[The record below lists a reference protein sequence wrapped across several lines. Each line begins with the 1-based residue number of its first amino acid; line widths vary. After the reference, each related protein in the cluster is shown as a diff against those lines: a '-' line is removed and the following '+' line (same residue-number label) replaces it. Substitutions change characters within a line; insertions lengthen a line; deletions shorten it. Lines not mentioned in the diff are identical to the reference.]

1 MAILKN
7 TDINDTGYLSL
18 PIGTEG
24 QRGSI
29 ATGTIVRFT
38 SVGTTSWTVP
48 AGVDSVEV
56 LVVGGGGGGGSD
68 MGGGGGGGGVVYD
81 PVYPTTPGQS
91 ITVTVGSGGAGAPA
105 GQGQARGSNGGNSVF
120 GTITAYGGGGGASR
134 HDGSGAPAGD
144 GASGGGAS
152 GGRGNQDFPAA
163 GSGYGGGNRGRAIY
177 GEQGH
182 DGAWS
187 TVTRWYPGGGGGAGG
202 PGQGGNYYG
211 GNDQGGHGGP
221 GALVNID
228 GNNYYWGG
236 GGGGSGYNARG
247 GDGGIGG
254 GGGGAVGS
262 TRGGVGY
269 NNGNNGGG
277 GGTDTWAQT
286 PGGNGGANTGG
297 GGGGGSHYNSN
308 NYGGNG
314 GSGQVIVKHN
324 QGSPVNEIYNGS
336 LRINSDEGAPEYYGQ
351 DGLWH
356 SMAIPFKER
365 TIITFAYMAGGY
377 KNSSAWNNV
386 NRVQAS
392 TDTTIDLGD
401 GSLERSFNYQ
411 WGACSKN
418 VGFIFGAGNGH
429 AVTSNY
435 IIAFNMRTEVQ
446 YNGGFSRNLNGG
458 RLRDGGVFMEHYKA
472 WMTGGSSL
480 DRMDLLTETLTTS
493 IAAGLPGGTTTDMW
507 GMSWEHEGIFFW
519 SNDKRLFNMPTET
532 YINYN
537 SGNPSNHPQQKSV
550 QSKLNYNWAGNE
562 GSYNGGYN
570 LRRTNMITRTT
581 SGTYGKPRGNCGEE
595 NFTMGQDHQYML
607 GEYNGAQNNNSW
619 RWNYYTESG
628 FGGGYQM
635 EPKGKGGSSSG
646 ICFWRDN

>member
-1 MAILKN
+1 MANFQSL
-7 TDINDTGYLSL
+7 TINDTGYLAL
-18 PIGTEG
+18 PEGTTA
-24 QRGSI
+24 QRPVEVS
-29 ATGTIVRFT
+29 GTIVRFT
-38 SVGTTSWTVP
+38 SLGTTSWTVP
-48 AGVDSVEV
+48 ANVDSVEV

-68 MGGGGGGGGVVYD
+68 MGGGGGAGGVVYE
-81 PVYPTTPGQS
+81 PVYRTTPGQS
-91 ITVTVGSGGAGAPA
+91 ITVTVGGGGVGAPA

-211 GNDQGGHGGP
+211 GADQGGHGGP
-221 GALVNID
+221 GVLVNID

-236 GGGGSGYNARG
+236 GGGGSGYNDRG

-269 NNGNNGGG
+269 NNGSNGGG
-277 GGTDTWAQT
+277 GGTNTWAQT
-286 PGGNGGANTGG
+286 PGGNAGANTGG

-308 NYGGNG
+308 NFGGNG
-314 GSGQVIVKHN
+314 GSGIVIVKHN
-324 QGSPVNEIYNGS
+324 ATSALAESAPGAV
-336 LRINSDEGAPEYYGQ
+336 RINSNTGEIEHYGT
-351 DGLWH
+351 DDLWH
-356 SMAIPFKER
+356 SNTIPFKER

-377 KNSSAWNNV
+377 KDSVAWNNV
-386 NRVQAS
+386 NRTQTATDS
-392 TDTTIDLGD
+392 TINLGD
-401 GSLERSFNYQ
+401 NSIERSFNYQ
-411 WGACSKN
+411 WGACGRN

-429 AVTSNY
+429 VVTSTY
-435 IIAFNMRTEVQ
+435 IIAYNMRTESQ
-446 YNGGFSRNLNGG
+446 YNGAYSRNLNGG
-458 RLRDGGVFMEHYKA
+458 RLRDGGTFHEHYTC

-480 DRMDLLTETLTTS
+480 DKMQLTTETLTTNS
-493 IAAGLPGGTTTDMW
+493 GGLPAGSTTDMW
-507 GMSWEHEGIFFW
+507 GMSYEMEGLHYW
-519 SNDKRLFNMPTET
+519 SNDSRVWNFFNET
-532 YINYN
+532 HISWN
-537 SGNPSNHPQQKSV
+537 GTQPSNHPQQKAV
-550 QSKLNYNWAGNE
+550 QSKLGNNWAGNE

-570 LRRTNMITRTT
+570 LRRTNMYTRQTA
-581 SGTYGKPRGNCGEE
+581 GTYGKPRGNCGEE
-595 NFTMGQDHQYML
+595 NFTMGQDHQYCL
-607 GEYNGAQNNNSW
+607 GEYNGAQNNGAW

-628 FGGGYQM
+628 FSGGYTM

-646 ICFWRDN
+646 VCWWRDN